1 MKYCYLS
8 VISKNGPDMLL
19 KDNKRVSMEI
29 NLKKERVEEKQE
41 KLLILQRCYMSV
53 ILKLGLTCCFINRS
67 KGGAE

>member
-1 MKYCYLS
+1 
-8 VISKNGPDMLL
+8 MLL

-29 NLKKERVEEKQE
+29 NLKKESSLLTNLEKQE

-67 KGGAE
+67 KRKQSKG